1 MVLGLV
7 TVATSMSLGLVVVVS
22 LGPLNVLIVI
32 GGFLKMSLMDRI
44 TPTRVVIRI
53 AVPRMDLGVIP
64 LTLKFD
70 GNTATCRDVL
80 QEVTLFKNTALHE
93 IKKWFVGNWE
103 NHVGACPRHPA
114 QEVIW

>member
-7 TVATSMSLGLVVVVS
+7 TVATSMALGLVAVAS

-32 GGFLKMSLMDRI
+32 GGFLEISLMDRI
-44 TPTRVVIRI
+44 GPTRVVTLI
-53 AVPRMDLGVIP
+53 AVPRMDLGVTP

-80 QEVTLFKNTALHE
+80 QEVNFCKVTALHE
-93 IKKWFVGNWE
+93 IK
-103 NHVGACPRHPA
+103 
-114 QEVIW
+114 

>member
-7 TVATSMSLGLVVVVS
+7 TVATSVSPVLVVVVN

-32 GGFLKMSLMDRI
+32 GGFLKMSLMDRM
-44 TPTRVVIRI
+44 TPTRVVTRI
-53 AVPRMDLGVIP
+53 AVPRMDPGVIP

-80 QEVTLFKNTALHE
+80 QEVTQHCMTCV
-93 IKKWFVGNWE
+93 IKRWFVRNWE
-103 NHVGACPRHPA
+103 NHSRHPA
-114 QEVIW
+114 KK

>member
-7 TVATSMSLGLVVVVS
+7 TVAASMSLGLVVVVS

-44 TPTRVVIRI
+44 SPTRVVTRI
-53 AVPRMDLGVIP
+53 TVPRMDLGVTP
-64 LTLKFD
+64 RTLKFD

-80 QEVTLFKNTALHE
+80 QEVYLFKTQH
-93 IKKWFVGNWE
+93 
-103 NHVGACPRHPA
+103 
-114 QEVIW
+114 